1 MSESWMKKHASNLL
15 SNMPIDN
22 KASGL
27 NYNGKID
34 PKTSTTRLDSTL
46 FNSKS
51 NPSDPRTG
59 TESKS
64 FKERQ
69 AVNAAAYKRL
79 TSGTP
84 QERAAERARRAKS

>member
-1 MSESWMKKHASNLL
+1 
-15 SNMPIDN
+15 
-22 KASGL
+22 
-27 NYNGKID
+27 
-34 PKTSTTRLDSTL
+34 L

-69 AVNAAAYKRL
+69 AVNAAAHKRL